1 MTAQKK
7 KIVFVINPNS
17 GTHSSSTFIK
27 HVKKALDLQFDWN
40 VHLTERAN
48 HATEIAAEAVKN
60 GVDAIIAVGGDGTVN
75 EVSRA
80 LINTETAFGVIP
92 SGSGNGFAR
101 HLKIPLS
108 ERAALKRIEAFKT
121 IRIDTAILNNV
132 SFVATAGLGF
142 DAEVGWRFS
151 ELDKRGMASYVKA
164 TADTFF
170 KFKPENY
177 DLVIDGKEMSTKAF
191 LLTFANVGQYGNNVW
206 IAPSASVTDGKLNVC
221 ILKEFPP
228 LLAPEILFRLFN
240 RQIEESK
247 YYQMIHA
254 ENILVKNPKK
264 FHLDGEPFEASGD
277 LHIAINPASLNVIV

>member
-1 MTAQKK
+1 MTELRK

-17 GTHSSSTFIK
+17 GTHNSSTFLK
-27 HVKKALDLQFDWN
+27 HVEKVMDAHFEWS
-40 VHLTERAN
+40 VRFTERAN

-60 GVDAIIAVGGDGTVN
+60 GADAVIAVGGDGTVN

-80 LINTETAFGVIP
+80 LIDTETALGVIP

-108 ERAALKRIEAFKT
+108 EKAALRRIMNFET
-121 IRIDTAILNNV
+121 LRIDTAILNDT
-132 SFVATAGLGF
+132 SFIATAGLGF

-164 TADTFF
+164 TAETFF
-170 KFKPENY
+170 KFKPEY
-177 DLVIDGKEMSTKAF
+177 YELVIDGKEMITKAF
-191 LLTFANVGQYGNNVW
+191 LLTFANVGQYGNNAW

-254 ENILVKNPKK
+254 EKILVKNPKK
-264 FHLDGEPFEASGD
+264 FHLDGEPLEASGD